1 MEQALQGWRDFYHI
15 EEEAYTQ
22 LHSLLHSFGIPIQFV
37 HSTDGGHGHRS
48 LPELCMV
55 DPSLFNTGP
64 PESGTTSSRYSTEA
78 LSALFELGIPTR
90 GSPNQHISAGPFESA
105 TRNQGYRNQGL
116 SVDLSES
123 GITNEGFLDKGRSIG
138 LFGVGTSSRGSS
150 NQGLGHWQNSNSSV
164 YTSGLEF
171 LAFTHKNFSTESPQ
185 QGKSIPSDQPC
196 NTTAEDF
203 QSAALTAPQSMLES
217 SSRPRPC
224 IRCWKR
230 KLRVHPISLFNG
242 T

>member
-1 MEQALQGWRDFYHI
+1 MEQALQGWRDFYQI

-37 HSTDGGHGHRS
+37 HSTDGGHGHWS
-48 LPELCMV
+48 LPESSMV
-55 DPSLFNTGP
+55 DSSLVSAGP

-78 LSALFELGIPTR
+78 LSALFELGTPIR
-90 GSPNQHISAGPFESA
+90 GSLNQHISAGPFESA
-105 TRNQGYRNQGL
+105 TRNQGYPKQGL

-123 GITNEGFLDKGRSIG
+123 GITNEGFLDEGRSTG
-138 LFGVGTSSRGSS
+138 LFDVGTSSRGSS
-150 NQGLGHWQNSNSSV
+150 NQGLRHWQNSNSSV
-164 YTSGLEF
+164 YASGLDF
-171 LAFTHKNFSTESPQ
+171 LAFTNNNFSTESPQ
-185 QGKSIPSDQPC
+185 QGNSIPSDQPC

-203 QSAALTAPQSMLES
+203 QSAANTVSQSMPES

-230 KLRVHPISLFNG
+230 KLRVHPIGLFNG